1 MSVRG
6 GLLPHTENEGRST
19 GYLKCLYTNAQSLG
33 NKQGELEVLV
43 MSRNYDVIGI
53 TETWWD
59 NSHDW
64 STVMDGY
71 KLFRKDRQGRKGG
84 GVALYVRE
92 QYDCSELRYETVEKP
107 ECLWI
112 KFRSV
117 CNKSDVVVGVCYRP
131 PDQGDE
137 VDEAFFRQLTE
148 ATRSHA
154 LILMGDFNFP
164 DICWESN
171 TAVHRQS
178 RKFLESVGDNFLAQ
192 VLEEPTRGGA
202 FLDLLLTNRVELVG
216 EAKVDGN
223 LGGSDHGLVE
233 FRILTQG
240 RKVSSRIRT
249 LDFRKADFDSLRE
262 RMARIPWGT
271 NLKGKGVQE
280 SWLYFKESLLRL
292 QGQTIPMSR
301 KNSKYGRR
309 QAWLNG
315 EILADLKHK
324 KEAYKKWK
332 VGHMTREEYKNI
344 ARACRNEI
352 RRAKSH
358 LELQLA
364 RDVKSNK
371 KGFFRYV
378 GNKKKAK
385 ESVSPLLNEGGNLVT
400 EDVEKA
406 NVLNAFFASVFTNKV
421 SSQTAALGI
430 TKWGRDGQPSV
441 EIEVVRDYLEKL
453 DVHKSM
459 GPDELHPRVLKELAA
474 VIAEPLA
481 IIFENSWRTGEVPDD
496 WKKAN
501 VVPIFKKGKKEDPGK
516 YRPVSLTSVP
526 GKIMEQVLKESILKH
541 LHERKLIRNSQHGFT
556 KGRSCLTNLIA
567 FYDEITGSVDEGKAV
582 DVLFLDFSK
591 AFDTVSHSILVSK
604 LRKYGLD
611 ECTIRWVESWLDCRA
626 QQVVINGSMSSWQP
640 VSSGVPQGSVLGP
653 VLFNIFINDL
663 EDGVDCTLSKF
674 ADDTKLGGVVD
685 TLEGRDRIQK
695 DLDKLEDWAKR
706 NLMRFNKDKCRVLHL
721 GRKNPMHS
729 YRLGTEWLGSSSA
742 EKDLGVTVDEKLDMS
757 QQCALVAKKANGIL
771 GCISRGIASRSR
783 DVIVPLYST
792 LVRPHLE
799 YCVQFWAPHFKK
811 DVDKLERVQRRA
823 TKMIRG
829 LEHMTY
835 EERLRELGLFS
846 LQKRRMR
853 GDLIA
858 AFNYLRGGSR
868 EDGSRLFSVVE
879 EDRTRSNGLKLQW
892 GRFRLDIRKNFFT
905 RRVVKNW
912 NALPREVVES
922 PSLEVFKVRLD
933 KALAGMI

>member
-1 MSVRG
+1 
-6 GLLPHTENEGRST
+6 
-19 GYLKCLYTNAQSLG
+19 
-33 NKQGELEVLV
+33 
-43 MSRNYDVIGI
+43 
-53 TETWWD
+53 
-59 NSHDW
+59 
-64 STVMDGY
+64 
-71 KLFRKDRQGRKGG
+71 
-84 GVALYVRE
+84 
-92 QYDCSELRYETVEKP
+92 
-107 ECLWI
+107 
-112 KFRSV
+112 
-117 CNKSDVVVGVCYRP
+117 
-131 PDQGDE
+131 
-137 VDEAFFRQLTE
+137 
-148 ATRSHA
+148 
-154 LILMGDFNFP
+154 
-164 DICWESN
+164 
-171 TAVHRQS
+171 
-178 RKFLESVGDNFLAQ
+178 
-192 VLEEPTRGGA
+192 
-202 FLDLLLTNRVELVG
+202 
-216 EAKVDGN
+216 
-223 LGGSDHGLVE
+223 
-233 FRILTQG
+233 
-240 RKVSSRIRT
+240 
-249 LDFRKADFDSLRE
+249 
-262 RMARIPWGT
+262 
-271 NLKGKGVQE
+271 
-280 SWLYFKESLLRL
+280 
-292 QGQTIPMSR
+292 
-301 KNSKYGRR
+301 
-309 QAWLNG
+309 
-315 EILADLKHK
+315 
-324 KEAYKKWK
+324 
-332 VGHMTREEYKNI
+332 
-344 ARACRNEI
+344 
-352 RRAKSH
+352 
-358 LELQLA
+358 
-364 RDVKSNK
+364 
-371 KGFFRYV
+371 
-378 GNKKKAK
+378 
-385 ESVSPLLNEGGNLVT
+385 
-400 EDVEKA
+400 
-406 NVLNAFFASVFTNKV
+406 
-421 SSQTAALGI
+421 
-430 TKWGRDGQPSV
+430 
-441 EIEVVRDYLEKL
+441 
-453 DVHKSM
+453 M

-496 WKKAN
+496 WKKDN
-501 VVPIFKKGKKEDPGK
+501 VVPIFKKGKKEDPGN

-541 LHERKLIRNSQHGFT
+541 LHERKVIRNSQHGFT

-611 ECTIRWVESWLDCRA
+611 ECTTRWVESWLDCRA
-626 QQVVINGSMSSWQP
+626 QRVVINGSISSWQP

-721 GRKNPMHS
+721 GQKNPMHS

-823 TKMIRG
+823 TKMIRR
-829 LEHMTY
+829 LEHMSY

-858 AFNYLRGGSR
+858 AFNYLKGGSK
-868 EDGSRLFSVVE
+868 EDGSRLFSIVAD
-879 EDRTRSNGLKLQW
+879 DRMRSNGLKLQW

-905 RRVVKNW
+905 KRVVKHW

>member
-1 MSVRG
+1 
-6 GLLPHTENEGRST
+6 
-19 GYLKCLYTNAQSLG
+19 
-33 NKQGELEVLV
+33 
-43 MSRNYDVIGI
+43 
-53 TETWWD
+53 
-59 NSHDW
+59 
-64 STVMDGY
+64 
-71 KLFRKDRQGRKGG
+71 
-84 GVALYVRE
+84 
-92 QYDCSELRYETVEKP
+92 
-107 ECLWI
+107 
-112 KFRSV
+112 
-117 CNKSDVVVGVCYRP
+117 
-131 PDQGDE
+131 
-137 VDEAFFRQLTE
+137 
-148 ATRSHA
+148 
-154 LILMGDFNFP
+154 
-164 DICWESN
+164 
-171 TAVHRQS
+171 
-178 RKFLESVGDNFLAQ
+178 
-192 VLEEPTRGGA
+192 
-202 FLDLLLTNRVELVG
+202 
-216 EAKVDGN
+216 
-223 LGGSDHGLVE
+223 
-233 FRILTQG
+233 
-240 RKVSSRIRT
+240 
-249 LDFRKADFDSLRE
+249 
-262 RMARIPWGT
+262 
-271 NLKGKGVQE
+271 
-280 SWLYFKESLLRL
+280 
-292 QGQTIPMSR
+292 
-301 KNSKYGRR
+301 
-309 QAWLNG
+309 
-315 EILADLKHK
+315 
-324 KEAYKKWK
+324 
-332 VGHMTREEYKNI
+332 MTREEYKNI

-364 RDVKSNK
+364 RDVRSNK

-378 GNKKKAK
+378 GNKKKVK
-385 ESVSPLLNEGGNLVT
+385 ESVGPLMNEGGNLVT

-430 TKWGRDGQPSV
+430 TTWGIDGQPCV
-441 EIEVVRDYLEKL
+441 EKEVVRDYLEKL

-459 GPDELHPRVLKELAA
+459 GLDELHPRVLKELAA

-501 VVPIFKKGKKEDPGK
+501 VVPIFKKGKKEDLVNS
-516 YRPVSLTSVP
+516 RPVSLTSVP

-541 LHERKLIRNSQHGFT
+541 LHERKVIRNSQHGFT

-567 FYDEITGSVDEGKAV
+567 FCDEITGSVDEGKAV

-604 LRKYGLD
+604 LKKYGLD
-611 ECTIRWVESWLDCRA
+611 ECTIRWVESWLDCWA
-626 QQVVINGSMSSWQP
+626 QWVVINGSMSSWQP

-653 VLFNIFINDL
+653 VLFNVFINDL

-685 TLEGRDRIQK
+685 MLEGRDRIQR

-729 YRLGTEWLGSSSA
+729 YRLGSEWLGSSSV

-783 DVIVPLYST
+783 DMIVPLYST
-792 LVRPHLE
+792 LVRPHLQ
-799 YCVQFWAPHFKK
+799 YCVQFWASHYKK

-892 GRFRLDIRKNFFT
+892 GRFRLDIRKNVFT
-905 RRVVKNW
+905 RRVVKHW

>member
-1 MSVRG
+1 
-6 GLLPHTENEGRST
+6 
-19 GYLKCLYTNAQSLG
+19 
-33 NKQGELEVLV
+33 
-43 MSRNYDVIGI
+43 
-53 TETWWD
+53 
-59 NSHDW
+59 
-64 STVMDGY
+64 
-71 KLFRKDRQGRKGG
+71 
-84 GVALYVRE
+84 
-92 QYDCSELRYETVEKP
+92 
-107 ECLWI
+107 
-112 KFRSV
+112 
-117 CNKSDVVVGVCYRP
+117 
-131 PDQGDE
+131 
-137 VDEAFFRQLTE
+137 
-148 ATRSHA
+148 
-154 LILMGDFNFP
+154 MG
-164 DICWESN
+164 
-171 TAVHRQS
+171 
-178 RKFLESVGDNFLAQ
+178 
-192 VLEEPTRGGA
+192 
-202 FLDLLLTNRVELVG
+202 
-216 EAKVDGN
+216 
-223 LGGSDHGLVE
+223 
-233 FRILTQG
+233 
-240 RKVSSRIRT
+240 
-249 LDFRKADFDSLRE
+249 
-262 RMARIPWGT
+262 RIPWGT
-271 NLKGKGVQE
+271 NMKGKGVQE
-280 SWLYFKESLLRL
+280 SWLYFKESLLWL
-292 QGQTIPMSR
+292 QGQTIPMCR

-309 QAWLNG
+309 PAWLNG

-344 ARACRNEI
+344 AQACRNEI

-385 ESVSPLLNEGGNLVT
+385 ESVGPLMNEGGNLVT

-430 TKWGRDGQPSV
+430 TTWGIDGQPSV
-441 EIEVVRDYLEKL
+441 EKEVVRDYLEKL

-481 IIFENSWRTGEVPDD
+481 IIFENSWRTREVPDD

-501 VVPIFKKGKKEDPGK
+501 VVPIFKKGKKEDPGN
-516 YRPVSLTSVP
+516 YRPESLTSVP

-541 LHERKLIRNSQHGFT
+541 LHERKVIRNSQHGFT

-567 FYDEITGSVDEGKAV
+567 FYDEITGSMDEGKAV
-582 DVLFLDFSK
+582 DVLYLDFSK

-604 LRKYGLD
+604 LKKHGLD
-611 ECTIRWVESWLDCRA
+611 EFTIRWVESWLDCRA
-626 QQVVINGSMSSWQP
+626 QRVVTNGSMSSWQP

-685 TLEGRDRIQK
+685 TLEGRDKIQR

-721 GRKNPMHS
+721 GWKNPMHS

-783 DVIVPLYST
+783 DVIVPLYLT

-799 YCVQFWAPHFKK
+799 YCVQFWAPHYKK
-811 DVDKLERVQRRA
+811 DMDKLERVQRRA

-858 AFNYLRGGSR
+858 AFNYLSR

-905 RRVVKNW
+905 RRVVKHW

>member
-1 MSVRG
+1 
-6 GLLPHTENEGRST
+6 
-19 GYLKCLYTNAQSLG
+19 
-33 NKQGELEVLV
+33 
-43 MSRNYDVIGI
+43 
-53 TETWWD
+53 
-59 NSHDW
+59 
-64 STVMDGY
+64 
-71 KLFRKDRQGRKGG
+71 
-84 GVALYVRE
+84 
-92 QYDCSELRYETVEKP
+92 
-107 ECLWI
+107 
-112 KFRSV
+112 
-117 CNKSDVVVGVCYRP
+117 
-131 PDQGDE
+131 
-137 VDEAFFRQLTE
+137 
-148 ATRSHA
+148 
-154 LILMGDFNFP
+154 
-164 DICWESN
+164 
-171 TAVHRQS
+171 
-178 RKFLESVGDNFLAQ
+178 
-192 VLEEPTRGGA
+192 
-202 FLDLLLTNRVELVG
+202 
-216 EAKVDGN
+216 
-223 LGGSDHGLVE
+223 
-233 FRILTQG
+233 
-240 RKVSSRIRT
+240 
-249 LDFRKADFDSLRE
+249 
-262 RMARIPWGT
+262 
-271 NLKGKGVQE
+271 
-280 SWLYFKESLLRL
+280 
-292 QGQTIPMSR
+292 
-301 KNSKYGRR
+301 
-309 QAWLNG
+309 
-315 EILADLKHK
+315 
-324 KEAYKKWK
+324 
-332 VGHMTREEYKNI
+332 MTRDEYKNI

-385 ESVSPLLNEGGNLVT
+385 ESVGPLLNEGGNLVT
-400 EDVEKA
+400 EDVQKA

-430 TKWGRDGQPSV
+430 TTWGVDGQPSV
-441 EIEVVRDYLEKL
+441 EKEVVRDYLEKL

-501 VVPIFKKGKKEDPGK
+501 VVPIFKKGKEEDPGN

-541 LHERKLIRNSQHGFT
+541 LHERKVIRNSQHGFT
-556 KGRSCLTNLIA
+556 KGKSCLTNLIA
-567 FYDEITGSVDEGKAV
+567 FYDEITDSVDEGKAV

-604 LRKYGLD
+604 LKKYGLD
-611 ECTIRWVESWLDCRA
+611 EWTIRWVESWLDCRA
-626 QQVVINGSMSSWQP
+626 QRVVINGSMSSWQP

-653 VLFNIFINDL
+653 ILFNIFINDL

-685 TLEGRDRIQK
+685 TLEGRDRIQR

-706 NLMRFNKDKCRVLHL
+706 NMMRFNKDKCRVLHL
-721 GRKNPMHS
+721 GRKNPMHR

-742 EKDLGVTVDEKLDMS
+742 EKDLGVTVDEKLGMS

-771 GCISRGIASRSR
+771 GCISRGIESRSR
-783 DVIVPLYST
+783 DVIVPLYLT

-799 YCVQFWAPHFKK
+799 YCVQFWAPHYKK

-835 EERLRELGLFS
+835 EERLRELGMFS
-846 LQKRRMR
+846 LRKRRMR

-905 RRVVKNW
+905 RRVVKHW